1 MKREELSFVWHI
13 RVGTCPYMV
22 GQGGSGFL
30 VACDE
35 SVGRCG
41 L

>member
-1 MKREELSFVWHI
+1 MKREELSSVWHI

-22 GQGGSGFL
+22 GQCGNGFL